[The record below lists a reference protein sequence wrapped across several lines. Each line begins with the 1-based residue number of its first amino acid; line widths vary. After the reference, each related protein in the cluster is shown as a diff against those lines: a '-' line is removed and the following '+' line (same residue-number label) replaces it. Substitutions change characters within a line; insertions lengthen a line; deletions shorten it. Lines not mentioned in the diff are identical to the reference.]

1 MKPSRTKPWQANMR
15 RKKADRDD
23 SELIPHWYLRTFE
36 AIQHIDGGLRKAE
49 LELGQAMD
57 LEALDPR
64 VRVELHGVL
73 DGLHAVKG
81 RLALVTMAVTD
92 IVYRSPSQ
100 TA

>member
-1 MKPSRTKPWQANMR
+1 
-15 RKKADRDD
+15 
-23 SELIPHWYLRTFE
+23 
-36 AIQHIDGGLRKAE
+36 
-49 LELGQAMD
+49 MD

-81 RLALVTMAVTD
+81 RLALVTMTVTD